1 MSGRSSAARPA
12 NCAMPEQTRGLSET
26 TRDTRH
32 RAATDA
38 ARALLCNNGFM
49 TSREPAR
56 RFDLPSD
63 TQRRWRGLPRWCGAL
78 ALVALAAFA
87 GHHLAMQNGLAR
99 LREAGDHRLDMLATG
114 LDADLARFEYL
125 PALLEMTPIVPALL
139 GTPSDAAL
147 RDAVNRYLDGVNAAA
162 GAEMLYVLDATGT
175 SLAASDWDRPGTT
188 VGQDLSFRPYV
199 IDALGQGRGRFYGVG
214 ITSRKPGYYLSYALR
229 RGQPTRG
236 VVAVKVNLEGAE
248 RGWRKLPGDVALIDQ
263 RGVVILAT
271 RDDLKFRPLSPLDAL
286 QRAEV
291 QRSRPYGEAGLQ
303 PLQWTQKEA
312 LARDVQIIALD
323 GVDQLASTRSLRGA
337 PWQLVVLDDLAPVRV
352 GARNA
357 AITASLAMA
366 VLLLIVVTLW
376 QRRRAVRQ
384 KLASQAALQAAY
396 DTLESTVVARTAQL
410 RAAQGELVHAGKMAA
425 LGQMSAG
432 VVHELNQPL
441 TAMRTLS
448 ESAGILLEKSRF
460 DDVRG
465 NLQRIRGMVDRL
477 ARLTSQLKTFAHKSE
492 LPLAP
497 VPVSKAVADAQLIV
511 AEASKNNGVAVE
523 IDVKPATLSV
533 MAEEAALGS
542 VLANLMRNAIDAMQA
557 SPRRTL
563 RLEARP
569 QEGRVILRVS
579 DTGPGIPPDILP
591 RLFEPF
597 VTSKPAGTG
606 LGLGLV
612 ISAQLVRAMDGT
624 LRAINL
630 PEGGACFVVD
640 LPAAIQTIFTPHP
653 TGVIYK

>member
-1 MSGRSSAARPA
+1 MA
-12 NCAMPEQTRGLSET
+12 
-26 TRDTRH
+26 
-32 RAATDA
+32 
-38 ARALLCNNGFM
+38 LCNNGFM
-49 TSREPAR
+49 TSREPAL
-56 RFDLPSD
+56 RFDLPSH
-63 TQRRWRGLPRWCGAL
+63 TSKRWRGLPRWCGAL
-78 ALVALAAFA
+78 ALVAVAAFA
-87 GHHLAMQNGLAR
+87 GHHIAMQNGLAR
-99 LREAGDHRLDMLATG
+99 LRDAGDHRLDMLATG

-125 PALLEMTPIVPALL
+125 PALLEMTPIVPTLL
-139 GTPSDAAL
+139 GTPSDGAL
-147 RDAVNRYLDGVNAAA
+147 RDAVNRYLDGVNATA
-162 GAEMLYVLDATGT
+162 GAEMLYVLDAGGT

-199 IDALGQGRGRFYGVG
+199 IDALRQGRGAFYGVG

-236 VVAVKVNLEGAE
+236 VVAVKVNLEEAE
-248 RGWRKLPGDVALIDQ
+248 RAWRKLPGDVALIDQ
-263 RGVVILAT
+263 RGVVILST
-271 RDDLKFRPLSPLDAL
+271 REDIKFRPMLPLDGL

-291 QRSRPYGEAGLQ
+291 QRSRPYGEAALQ
-303 PLQWTQKEA
+303 PLQWVQKES
-312 LARDVQIIALD
+312 LAHDVQVITLD
-323 GVDQLASTRSLRGA
+323 GVDQLASTRKLRGA
-337 PWQLVVLDDLAPVRV
+337 PWQLVVLDDLAPLRV

-366 VLLLIVVTLW
+366 VLLLMAVTLW

-384 KLASQAALQAAY
+384 KLANQAALQAAH

-448 ESAGILLEKSRF
+448 ESAGILLDKGRF

-492 LPLAP
+492 LPLAA
-497 VPVSKAVADAQLIV
+497 VPMARAIADAQVVV
-511 AEASKNNGVAVE
+511 AEATKKNAIAIEV
-523 IDVKPATLSV
+523 DVQPTSLCV

-542 VLANLMRNAIDAMQA
+542 VLVNLMRNATDAMQD

-563 RLEARP
+563 RIEARP

-579 DTGPGIPPDILP
+579 DTGPGIQSDILP

-624 LRAINL
+624 LRAANQ
-630 PEGGACFVVD
+630 PAGGASFVVD
-640 LPAAIQTIFTPHP
+640 LPAAVQNTLIPTP
-653 TGVIYK
+653 TGVIHK

>member
-1 MSGRSSAARPA
+1 
-12 NCAMPEQTRGLSET
+12 MPEAALGLTEL
-26 TRDTRH
+26 RDARH

-38 ARALLCNNGFM
+38 AHAALCNKGFM
-49 TSREPAR
+49 ISWEPAR
-56 RFDLPSD
+56 RLDVPPE
-63 TQRRWRGLPRWCGAL
+63 TPRRRWRGLPRWCGAL
-78 ALVALAAFA
+78 ALVALAAVA
-87 GHHLAMQNGLAR
+87 GHQLAMQNGLAR
-99 LREAGDHRLDMLATG
+99 LREAAEHRLDMLATG

-139 GTPSDAAL
+139 GAPSDVGL

-162 GAEMLYVLDATGT
+162 GAEMLYVLDAAGT
-175 SLAASDWDRPGTT
+175 SLAASDWNRPGTT

-199 IDALGQGRGRFYGVG
+199 IDALRQGRGRFYGVG

-229 RGQPTRG
+229 RDQPARG
-236 VVAVKVNLEGAE
+236 VVAVKVNLEESE
-248 RGWRKLPGDVALIDQ
+248 RAWRLLPGQVMLIDQ

-271 RDDLKFRPLSPLDAL
+271 RDDLKFRPLRALESL

-323 GVDQLASTRSLRGA
+323 GVDQLASTRALRGA

-352 GARNA
+352 GARYA

-366 VLLLIVVTLW
+366 VLLLIAVTLW

-384 KLASQAALQAAY
+384 KLANQAALQAAH
-396 DTLESTVVARTAQL
+396 DSLESTVAARTAQL

-448 ESAGILLEKSRF
+448 ESAAILLDKSRL

-477 ARLTSQLKTFAHKSE
+477 ARLTSQLKTFAHKSQ
-492 LPLAP
+492 LQLAP
-497 VPVSKAVADAQLIV
+497 VTLAQAVADAQLMV
-511 AEASKNNGVAVE
+511 AEASKKNGIAID
-523 IDVKPATLSV
+523 IDVQPASLAV
-533 MAEEAALGS
+533 LAEEAALCS
-542 VLANLMRNAIDAMQA
+542 VLVNLMRNAIDAMQD

-569 QEGRVILRVS
+569 QEGRVMLRVS
-579 DTGPGIPPDILP
+579 DTGPGIAPDILA

-624 LRAINL
+624 LRAANL
-630 PEGGACFVVD
+630 PDGGACFVVD
-640 LPAAIQTIFTPHP
+640 LPVAIHHVPSP
-653 TGVIYK
+653 ELEGVINK

>member
-1 MSGRSSAARPA
+1 
-12 NCAMPEQTRGLSET
+12 MPEHTLGLAET

-38 ARALLCNNGFM
+38 ARAALCNNGFM
-49 TSREPAR
+49 ISREPAR

-78 ALVALAAFA
+78 ALVALAAVA

-99 LREAGDHRLDMLATG
+99 LREAADHRLDMLATG

-139 GTPSDAAL
+139 GTPSDTSL
-147 RDAVNRYLDGVNAAA
+147 RDAVNRYLDGVNATA
-162 GAEMLYVLDATGT
+162 GAEMLYVLDAAGT

-229 RGQPTRG
+229 RDQPARG
-236 VVAVKVNLEGAE
+236 VVAVKVNLEESE
-248 RGWRKLPGDVALIDQ
+248 RAWRMLPGNVALIDQ

-271 RDDLKFRPLSPLDAL
+271 REDLKFRPLWPLDAS

-312 LARDVQIIALD
+312 LARNVQVIALD
-323 GVDQLASTRSLRGA
+323 GVDQLASTRALRGA

-352 GARNA
+352 GARYA

-366 VLLLIVVTLW
+366 VLLLIAVTLW

-384 KLASQAALQAAY
+384 KLANQAALQAAH
-396 DTLESTVVARTAQL
+396 DSLESTVVARTAQL

-448 ESAGILLEKSRF
+448 ESAAILLDKSRF

-492 LPLAP
+492 LPLAR
-497 VPVSKAVADAQLIV
+497 VPMAQAAADAQVIV
-511 AEASKNNGVAVE
+511 AEASKKNGIVIEV
-523 IDVKPATLSV
+523 DVQPATLSV

-542 VLANLMRNAIDAMQA
+542 VLVNLMRNAIDAMQA

-569 QEGRVILRVS
+569 QDGRVILRVS

-624 LRAINL
+624 LRAANL
-630 PEGGACFVVD
+630 PDGGACFVVD
-640 LPAAIQTIFTPHP
+640 LPAAIHSVLIHS
-653 TGVIYK
+653 TGVIKK

>member
-1 MSGRSSAARPA
+1 
-12 NCAMPEQTRGLSET
+12 MPERTLGRVET
-26 TRDTRH
+26 SRDARH
-32 RAATDA
+32 RAVTDA
-38 ARALLCNNGFM
+38 ARAPLCNNRFM
-49 TSREPAR
+49 ISREPAR
-56 RFDLPSD
+56 RFDWPSD
-63 TQRRWRGLPRWCGAL
+63 TQRWWRGLPRWCGAL

-87 GHHLAMQNGLAR
+87 GHQLAMQNGLAR
-99 LREAGDHRLDMLATG
+99 LREAAEHRLDMLATG

-147 RDAVNRYLDGVNAAA
+147 RNAVNRYLDGVNATA
-162 GAEMLYVLDATGT
+162 GAEMLYVLDAAGT

-199 IDALGQGRGRFYGVG
+199 IDALEQGRGRFYGVG

-229 RGQPTRG
+229 RDQSARG
-236 VVAVKVNLEGAE
+236 VVAVKVNLEESE
-248 RGWRKLPGDVALIDQ
+248 RAWRMLPGNVALIDQ

-271 RDDLKFRPLSPLDAL
+271 REDLKFRPLWPLDTS

-291 QRSRPYGEAGLQ
+291 QRSRPYGEASLK
-303 PLQWTQKEA
+303 PLQWTQKET
-312 LARDVQIIALD
+312 LARDVQVIALD
-323 GVDQLASTRSLRGA
+323 GVDQLASTRALRGA

-352 GARNA
+352 GARYA
-357 AITASLAMA
+357 AITVSLAMA
-366 VLLLIVVTLW
+366 VLLLIAVTLW

-384 KLASQAALQAAY
+384 KLANQAALQAAH

-432 VVHELNQPL
+432 LVHELNQPL

-448 ESAGILLEKSRF
+448 ESAGILLDKSRF
-460 DDVRG
+460 DEVRG

-497 VPVSKAVADAQLIV
+497 VPMAQAVADAQVIV
-511 AEASKNNGVAVE
+511 AEASKKSGIAIEV
-523 IDVKPATLSV
+523 DVKPVTLSV
-533 MAEEAALGS
+533 MADEAALAS
-542 VLANLMRNAIDAMQA
+542 VLVNLMRNAIDAMQA
-557 SPRRTL
+557 SPRRRL
-563 RLEARP
+563 RVEARP

-606 LGLGLV
+606 LGLGLA

-624 LRAINL
+624 LRAANL
-630 PEGGACFVVD
+630 PDGGACFVVD
-640 LPAAIQTIFTPHP
+640 LPAAIHTILSPS
-653 TGVIYK
+653 GVINK

>member
-1 MSGRSSAARPA
+1 M
-12 NCAMPEQTRGLSET
+12 GLSET
-26 TRDTRH
+26 SRDARH

-38 ARALLCNNGFM
+38 ACAALCNNGFM
-49 TSREPAR
+49 TSREPAL
-56 RFDLPSD
+56 RFDLSSD

-99 LREAGDHRLDMLATG
+99 LREAADHRLDMLATG

-139 GTPSDAAL
+139 GAPSDLQL

-162 GAEMLYVLDATGT
+162 GAEMLYVLDAAGT

-199 IDALGQGRGRFYGVG
+199 TDALGQGRGRFYGVG
-214 ITSRKPGYYLSYALR
+214 ITSRRPGYYLSYALR
-229 RGQPTRG
+229 RGQPTQG
-236 VVAVKVNLEGAE
+236 VVAVKVNLEEAE
-248 RGWRKLPGDVALIDQ
+248 RAWRKLPGDVALIDQ

-271 RDDLKFRPLSPLDAL
+271 REDLKFRPLLPLDPT

-291 QRSRPYGEAGLQ
+291 QRSRPYGEAALQ

-312 LARDVQIIALD
+312 LARDVQIVALD
-323 GVDQLASTRSLRGA
+323 GVDQLASKRSLRGA
-337 PWQLVVLDDLAPVRV
+337 PWQLVALDDLAPVRV

-366 VLLLIVVTLW
+366 VLLLVAVTLW

-384 KLASQAALQAAY
+384 KLANQAALQAAH
-396 DTLESTVVARTAQL
+396 DSLESTVVARTAQL

-448 ESAGILLEKSRF
+448 ESAGILLDKSLF

-497 VPVSKAVADAQLIV
+497 VPMVQAVADAQVIV
-511 AEASKNNGVAVE
+511 AEASRKNGIVIEV
-523 IDVKPATLSV
+523 DVQPASLSV

-542 VLANLMRNAIDAMQA
+542 VLVNLMRNAIDAMQA
-557 SPRRTL
+557 SPQRTL
-563 RLEARP
+563 RLQARP

-579 DTGPGIPPDILP
+579 DTGPGIPQDILP

-624 LRAINL
+624 LRAANL
-630 PEGGACFVVD
+630 PAGGACFVVD
-640 LPAAIQTIFTPHP
+640 LPAAIHTIPIANR
-653 TGVIYK
+653 TGVNK

>member
-1 MSGRSSAARPA
+1 
-12 NCAMPEQTRGLSET
+12 
-26 TRDTRH
+26 
-32 RAATDA
+32 
-38 ARALLCNNGFM
+38 M

-56 RFDLPSD
+56 RFDLPSH
-63 TQRRWRGLPRWCGAL
+63 TPRRWRGLLRWLGAL
-78 ALVALAAFA
+78 ALVAAAAFA
-87 GHHLAMQNGLAR
+87 GHHVAMQTGLAR
-99 LREAGDHRLDMLATG
+99 LRDAADHRLDMLATG

-139 GTPSDAAL
+139 GTPSDGAL
-147 RDAVNRYLDGVNAAA
+147 RDAVNRYLRGVNAAA
-162 GAEMLYVLDATGT
+162 GAEMLYVLDAGGT

-188 VGQDLSFRPYV
+188 VGQDFSFRPYV
-199 IDALGQGRGRFYGVG
+199 IDALGHGRGRFYGVG

-229 RGQPTRG
+229 RDQPTRG
-236 VVAVKVNLEGAE
+236 VVAVKVNLEEAE
-248 RGWRKLPGDVALIDQ
+248 RAWRKLPGDVVLIDQ
-263 RGVVILAT
+263 RGVVILST
-271 RDDLKFRPLSPLDAL
+271 REDIKFRPMLPLDGL

-291 QRSRPYGEAGLQ
+291 QRSRPYGEAALR
-303 PLQWTQKEA
+303 PLQWAQKEA
-312 LARDVQIIALD
+312 LARDVQVITLD
-323 GVDQLASTRSLRGA
+323 GVDQLASTRKLRGA

-366 VLLLIVVTLW
+366 VLLLVAIALW

-384 KLASQAALQAAY
+384 KLATQAALQAAH

-410 RAAQGELVHAGKMAA
+410 RAAQGELLHAGKMAA
-425 LGQMSAG
+425 LGQMSTG

-448 ESAGILLEKSRF
+448 ESAGILLDKNRL

-465 NLQRIRGMVDRL
+465 NLQRIRSMVDRL

-492 LPLAP
+492 LPLAA
-497 VPVSKAVADAQLIV
+497 VPMARAIADAQVIV
-511 AEASKNNGVAVE
+511 AEATKKNAIAIE
-523 IDVKPATLSV
+523 ADVQPASLSV

-542 VLANLMRNAIDAMQA
+542 VLVNLMRNAIDAMQD
-557 SPRRTL
+557 SPSRTL
-563 RLEARP
+563 RIEARP
-569 QEGRVILRVS
+569 REGRVILRVS

-624 LRAINL
+624 LRAANQ
-630 PEGGACFVVD
+630 PEGGASFVVD
-640 LPAAIQTIFTPHP
+640 LPAAVQNILIPTP
-653 TGVIYK
+653 TGVINK

>member
-1 MSGRSSAARPA
+1 MA
-12 NCAMPEQTRGLSET
+12 
-26 TRDTRH
+26 
-32 RAATDA
+32 
-38 ARALLCNNGFM
+38 LCNNGFM
-49 TSREPAR
+49 TSREPAL
-56 RFDLPSD
+56 RFDLPSH
-63 TQRRWRGLPRWCGAL
+63 TSKRWRGLPRWCGAL
-78 ALVALAAFA
+78 ALVAVAAFA
-87 GHHLAMQNGLAR
+87 GHHIAMQNGLAR
-99 LREAGDHRLDMLATG
+99 LRDAGDHRLDMLATG

-125 PALLEMTPIVPALL
+125 PALLEMTPIVPTLL
-139 GTPSDAAL
+139 GTPSDGAL
-147 RDAVNRYLDGVNAAA
+147 RDAVNRYLDGVNATA
-162 GAEMLYVLDATGT
+162 GAEMLYVLDAGGT

-199 IDALGQGRGRFYGVG
+199 IDALRQGRGAFYGVG

-236 VVAVKVNLEGAE
+236 VVAVKVNLEEAE
-248 RGWRKLPGDVALIDQ
+248 RAWRKLPGDVVLIDQ
-263 RGVVILAT
+263 RGVVILST
-271 RDDLKFRPLSPLDAL
+271 REDIKFRPMLPLDGL

-291 QRSRPYGEAGLQ
+291 QRSRPYGEAVLQ
-303 PLQWTQKEA
+303 PLQWVQKES
-312 LARDVQIIALD
+312 LAHDVQVITLHA
-323 GVDQLASTRSLRGA
+323 VDQHASTRKLRGA
-337 PWQLVVLDDLAPVRV
+337 PWQLVVLDDLAPLRV

-366 VLLLIVVTLW
+366 VLLLMAVTLW

-384 KLASQAALQAAY
+384 KLANQAALQAAH

-448 ESAGILLEKSRF
+448 ESAGILLDKGRF

-477 ARLTSQLKTFAHKSE
+477 ARVTSQLKTFAHKSE
-492 LPLAP
+492 LPLAALP
-497 VPVSKAVADAQLIV
+497 MARAIADAQVVV
-511 AEASKNNGVAVE
+511 AEATKKNAIAIEV
-523 IDVKPATLSV
+523 DVQPTSLCV

-542 VLANLMRNAIDAMQA
+542 VLVNLMRNATDAMQD

-563 RLEARP
+563 RIEARP

-579 DTGPGIPPDILP
+579 DTGPGIQSDILP

-624 LRAINL
+624 LRAANQ
-630 PEGGACFVVD
+630 PAGGASFVVD
-640 LPAAIQTIFTPHP
+640 LPAAVQNTLIPTS
-653 TGVIYK
+653 TGVIHK

>member
-1 MSGRSSAARPA
+1 
-12 NCAMPEQTRGLSET
+12 MPEQTLGLNET

-38 ARALLCNNGFM
+38 SRAALCNNGFM
-49 TSREPAR
+49 NSREPAR

-78 ALVALAAFA
+78 ALVALAAVA

-99 LREAGDHRLDMLATG
+99 LREAADHRLDMLATG

-139 GTPSDAAL
+139 GAPSDSRL
-147 RDAVNRYLDGVNAAA
+147 RDAVNRYLDGVNATA
-162 GAEMLYVLDATGT
+162 GAEMLYVLDAAGT

-188 VGQDLSFRPYV
+188 IGQDLSFRPYV

-229 RGQPTRG
+229 HDQPARG
-236 VVAVKVNLEGAE
+236 VVAVKVNLEESE
-248 RGWRKLPGDVALIDQ
+248 RAWRMLPGNVALIDQ

-271 RDDLKFRPLSPLDAL
+271 REDLKFRPLWPLDAS

-312 LARDVQIIALD
+312 LARNVQVIALD
-323 GVDQLASTRSLRGA
+323 GVDQLASTRALRGA

-352 GARNA
+352 GARYA

-366 VLLLIVVTLW
+366 VLLLIAVTLW

-384 KLASQAALQAAY
+384 KLANQAALQAAH
-396 DTLESTVVARTAQL
+396 DSLESTVVARTAQL

-448 ESAGILLEKSRF
+448 ESAAILLDKSRF

-497 VPVSKAVADAQLIV
+497 VPMAQIAADAQVIV
-511 AEASKNNGVAVE
+511 AEASKKNGIVIEV
-523 IDVKPATLSV
+523 DVQPATLSV

-542 VLANLMRNAIDAMQA
+542 VLVNLMRNAIDAMQA

-569 QEGRVILRVS
+569 QDGRVILRVS

-624 LRAINL
+624 LRAANL
-630 PEGGACFVVD
+630 PDGGACFVVD
-640 LPAAIQTIFTPHP
+640 LPAAIRTILTPTP
-653 TGVIYK
+653 QE

>member
-1 MSGRSSAARPA
+1 
-12 NCAMPEQTRGLSET
+12 
-26 TRDTRH
+26 
-32 RAATDA
+32 
-38 ARALLCNNGFM
+38 M
-49 TSREPAR
+49 TSRQPVAH
-56 RFDLPSD
+56 FDLPSR
-63 TQRRWRGLPRWCGAL
+63 TPKRWRGLPRWLGAL
-78 ALVALAAFA
+78 ALVAMAAFA

-99 LREAGDHRLDMLATG
+99 LRDAADHRLDMLATG

-139 GTPSDAAL
+139 GTPSDMPL
-147 RDAVNRYLDGVNAAA
+147 RDAVNRYLDGVNATA
-162 GAEMLYVLDATGT
+162 GAEMLYVLDAAGT

-199 IDALGQGRGRFYGVG
+199 IDALGSGRGRFYGVG

-229 RGQPTRG
+229 RDQPTRG
-236 VVAVKVNLEGAE
+236 VVAVKVNLEEAE
-248 RGWRKLPGDVALIDQ
+248 RAWRKLPGDVVLIDQ

-271 RDDLKFRPLSPLDAL
+271 REDLKFRPMLPLDGL

-291 QRSRPYGEAGLQ
+291 QRSRPYGEAGLR
-303 PLQWTQKEA
+303 PLQWAQKEV
-312 LARDVQIIALD
+312 LARDVQVIALD
-323 GVDQLASTRSLRGA
+323 GVDQLASTRKLRGA
-337 PWQLVVLDDLAPVRV
+337 PWQLVVLDDLAPLRV
-352 GARNA
+352 DARNA

-366 VLLLIVVTLW
+366 VLLLMAVTLW

-384 KLASQAALQAAY
+384 KLANQAALQLAH

-410 RAAQGELVHAGKMAA
+410 HAAQGELVHAGKMAA

-448 ESAGILLEKSRF
+448 ESAAILLDKNRL

-492 LPLAP
+492 LPLAA
-497 VPVSKAVADAQLIV
+497 VPVARAVADAQVIV
-511 AEASKNNGVAVE
+511 AEATKKNGVAIEV
-523 IDVKPATLSV
+523 DVQPATLSV

-542 VLANLMRNAIDAMQA
+542 VLVNLVRNAIDAMQD
-557 SPRRTL
+557 SPSPHRTL

-579 DTGPGIPPDILP
+579 DTGPGIPPHILP

-597 VTSKPAGTG
+597 VSSKPAGTG
-606 LGLGLV
+606 LGLGLA
-612 ISAQLVRAMDGT
+612 ISAQLARAMDGT
-624 LRAINL
+624 LRAANL
-630 PEGGACFVVD
+630 PDGGACFVVD
-640 LPAAIQTIFTPHP
+640 LPAAVEAILIPTP
-653 TGVIYK
+653 TGVINK

>member
-1 MSGRSSAARPA
+1 
-12 NCAMPEQTRGLSET
+12 MPEQTLGLVET
-26 TRDTRH
+26 IRDARH

-38 ARALLCNNGFM
+38 ARPALCNNGLM
-49 TSREPAR
+49 ISREPAR
-56 RFDLPSD
+56 RFDSPSD

-78 ALVALAAFA
+78 ALVALAAVA

-99 LREAGDHRLDMLATG
+99 LREAADHRLDMLATG

-139 GTPSDAAL
+139 GTPSDSRL
-147 RDAVNRYLDGVNAAA
+147 RDAVNRYLDGVNATA
-162 GAEMLYVLDATGT
+162 GAEMLYVLDAGGT

-229 RGQPTRG
+229 HDQPARG
-236 VVAVKVNLEGAE
+236 VVAVKVNLEESE
-248 RGWRKLPGDVALIDQ
+248 RAWRMLPGNVALIDQ

-271 RDDLKFRPLSPLDAL
+271 REDLKFRPLWPLDAS

-312 LARDVQIIALD
+312 LARNVQIIALD
-323 GVDQLASTRSLRGA
+323 GVDQLASTRALRGA

-366 VLLLIVVTLW
+366 VLLLIAVTLW

-384 KLASQAALQAAY
+384 KLANQAALQAAH
-396 DTLESTVVARTAQL
+396 DSLESTVVARTAQL

-448 ESAGILLEKSRF
+448 ESAAILLDKSRF

-497 VPVSKAVADAQLIV
+497 VPMAQAAADAQLIV
-511 AEASKNNGVAVE
+511 AEASKKNGIAIEV
-523 IDVKPATLSV
+523 DVQPASLSV

-542 VLANLMRNAIDAMQA
+542 VLVNLMRNAIDAMQA

-563 RLEARP
+563 RLHARP

-624 LRAINL
+624 LRAANL
-630 PEGGACFVVD
+630 PDGGACFVVD
-640 LPAAIQTIFTPHP
+640 LPAAIRTILTP
-653 TGVIYK
+653 TAQE

>member
-1 MSGRSSAARPA
+1 
-12 NCAMPEQTRGLSET
+12 MPSET
-26 TRDTRH
+26 
-32 RAATDA
+32 
-38 ARALLCNNGFM
+38 
-49 TSREPAR
+49 P
-56 RFDLPSD
+56 
-63 TQRRWRGLPRWCGAL
+63 RRWRGLPRWCGAL
-78 ALVALAAFA
+78 ALVVLAAVA
-87 GHHLAMQNGLAR
+87 GHQLAMQNGLAR
-99 LREAGDHRLDMLATG
+99 LREAADHRLDMLATG

-125 PALLEMTPIVPALL
+125 PALLEMTPVVPALL
-139 GTPSDAAL
+139 GAPSDAGL
-147 RDAVNRYLDGVNAAA
+147 RDAVNRYLDGVNATA
-162 GAEMLYVLDATGT
+162 GAEMLYVLDAAGT
-175 SLAASDWDRPGTT
+175 SLAASDWNRPGTT

-199 IDALGQGRGRFYGVG
+199 IDALRQGRGRFYGVG

-229 RGQPTRG
+229 RDQPARG
-236 VVAVKVNLEGAE
+236 VVAVKVNLEESE
-248 RGWRKLPGDVALIDQ
+248 RAWRLLPGHVMLIDQ

-271 RDDLKFRPLSPLDAL
+271 RDDLKFRPLRPLESL

-291 QRSRPYGEAGLQ
+291 QRSRPYGEAGLE

-312 LARDVQIIALD
+312 LARDVQIVALD
-323 GVDQLASTRSLRGA
+323 GVDQLASRRALRGA

-352 GARNA
+352 GARYA
-357 AITASLAMA
+357 AVTASLAMA
-366 VLLLIVVTLW
+366 VLLLIAVTLW

-384 KLASQAALQAAY
+384 KLANQAALQAAH
-396 DTLESTVVARTAQL
+396 DSLESTVVARTAQL

-448 ESAGILLEKSRF
+448 ESAAILLDKSRF

-477 ARLTSQLKTFAHKSE
+477 ARLTSQLKNFAHKGE
-492 LPLAP
+492 LQRAP
-497 VPVSKAVADAQLIV
+497 VALAQAVADAQLIV
-511 AEASKNNGVAVE
+511 AEASKKNGVAIE
-523 IDVKPATLSV
+523 LDVQPATLSV

-542 VLANLMRNAIDAMQA
+542 VLVNLMRNAIDAMQA

-569 QEGRVILRVS
+569 QEGRVMLRVS
-579 DTGPGIPPDILP
+579 DSGPGIAPDILP

-624 LRAINL
+624 LRAANL

-640 LPAAIQTIFTPHP
+640 LPVAIHNVASPQLE
-653 TGVIYK
+653 GVINK